1 MNDERTIAW
10 LETPAR
16 APVLDREGTE
26 IGTTE
31 AVLGDD
37 EDDIFHGLAV
47 NLKGITAGVVEV
59 PADKVDR
66 ITTERVYTQLAPDE
80 AGDLPEYEESRW
92 FDFRGVGRLLRK
104 PKWKQD
110 E

>member
-1 MNDERTIAW
+1 M
-10 LETPAR
+10 
-16 APVLDREGTE
+16 
-26 IGTTE
+26 
-31 AVLGDD
+31 
-37 EDDIFHGLAV
+37 
-47 NLKGITAGVVEV
+47 VEV